1 MNIKHQILNA
11 INSNKLS
18 LKNEGERFWYN
29 YKIRITKLFWSTN
42 LYDGYLI
49 EVYDKKSDMHLNTI
63 KF

>member
-1 MNIKHQILNA
+1 MNIKHQILSA

-18 LKNEGERFWYN
+18 LKNEGERFWHN
-29 YKIRITKLFWSTN
+29 YKIRITKLFWSRN